1 MRLSQATSGTAR
13 AWPFDKLST
22 WSAIQYC
29 QHSRSERSS
38 ILNTTDDMRKQR
50 EVRESAARENEFRL
64 EEATIDELHQAIR
77 SGQTNCVGV
86 VQHYIDRVRAFN
98 GVTTLLVTED
108 GAPIDEVTGPL
119 RGMVKVRF
127 PTETVKA
134 STVLPDLD
142 AYMGPPLEFGRM
154 EATASDPSVQ
164 QQFGMVVGKPN
175 ARQVNALATLN
186 IRGERSVTCRG
197 DFDLH
202 PSFGPLPPGAPP
214 VCEIFRHYPDALER
228 AAELDAEYGR
238 NPDLE
243 KMPMYGVVFSFKDPF
258 DTKDMRS
265 TGGGDAAYDIDFP
278 ARDHVTVEQ
287 LRNKGAIIFAKAVNT
302 EYNGR
307 AGDPG
312 GRHKPDKVLPS
323 VLGYQRS
330 TWGGN
335 PSNPY
340 DTTRAA
346 SLGSSSGSA
355 LSVST
360 NMVMASLGEETRASC
375 RGPSNHNAVALIL
388 PHKALLGFDGGAIG
402 ADIYCDRTGIHARKL
417 ADCAK
422 ILDALKDPEQGYY
435 DPRDVYTTV
444 PRSSVLGTPYADH
457 VKGSKTLKGI
467 RIGVIR
473 ESMLIPKG
481 SKTEEPIVT
490 AAAEEIKSVLAGAL
504 GATLVES
511 SDPLWPRDP
520 DVEQMKVDYRRA
532 LAQLVPV
539 FMPDLLFRLRRDG
552 QPLFQEFAAAIVP
565 TEFLPG
571 KVFGTGT
578 MQPIDYCV
586 GMAEG
591 RIEPPSNLD
600 LGTIQQQE
608 MANTFRFHISQYL
621 MRRAADWQAKGI
633 EETLVDWS
641 SLNARS
647 KFCGDDQRAAFKNWE
662 EVNDPRNRLG
672 GRQGVNERI
681 MLRELLRRADM
692 MVILENKL
700 DALVRLHTPWP
711 PGLIGHPHQYDI
723 PSNLSPE
730 SLSGPNAGLTEV
742 LIPAG
747 YVTTV
752 YDPIFSLSAD
762 GMRYVSKPSP
772 TPTVIPEPGL
782 PFSLVFRA
790 EPGREDVLLNIASA
804 YESASHRRIPPPAF
818 NP

>member
-1 MRLSQATSGTAR
+1 MSVERQSG
-13 AWPFDKLST
+13 S
-22 WSAIQYC
+22 
-29 QHSRSERSS
+29 
-38 ILNTTDDMRKQR
+38 
-50 EVRESAARENEFRL
+50 FRL
-64 EEATIDELHQAIR
+64 EEATIAELHQAIQAGR
-77 SGQTNCVGV
+77 TSCLAV
-86 VQHYIDRVRAFN
+86 VLRYIERVRAYN
-98 GVTTLLVTED
+98 GVASMLVTED
-108 GAPIDEVTGPL
+108 GADIPEARGTVRAMAPL
-119 RGMVKVRF
+119 NF
-127 PTETVKA
+127 PTKTLKA
-134 STVLPDLD
+134 SSLLPDLD
-142 AYMGPPLEFGRM
+142 KYKGPPLEYGRM

-164 QQFGMVVGKPN
+164 QQFGMIVGMPN
-175 ARQVNALATLN
+175 AGQVNALATLN

-202 PSFGPLPPGAPP
+202 PSKGPLPKGAPP
-214 VCEIFRHYPDALER
+214 ACEFFRHQPDALEG
-228 AAELDAEYGR
+228 AAELDETYGR
-238 NPDLE
+238 NPNLAE
-243 KMPMYGVVFSFKDPF
+243 MPMYGVVFSFKDPF

-265 TGGGDAAYDIDFP
+265 TGGGDAAYDVDFP
-278 ARDHVTVEQ
+278 ARDHILVDQ
-287 LRNKGAIIFAKAVNT
+287 LRKKGAIIFAKAVNT

-312 GRHKPDKVLPS
+312 GRNKPAKVLAS
-323 VLGYQRS
+323 TLGYQRS

-340 DTTRAA
+340 DTRRAA

-355 LSVST
+355 LSVGT

-388 PHKALLGFDGGAIG
+388 PHKAMLGFDGGAIG

-422 ILDALKDPEQGYY
+422 ILDALKDPVEGYY

-457 VKGSKTLKGI
+457 VKGSGTLRGK

-490 AAAEEIKSVLAGAL
+490 AAAKEIKSVLAGAL

-511 SDPLWPRDP
+511 SDPLWTPDP
-520 DVEQMKVDYRRA
+520 DFERMTVDYRRA
-532 LAQLVPV
+532 LARLVPV

-586 GMAEG
+586 AMAER

-608 MANTFRFHISQYL
+608 LANTFRFHISQYL
-621 MRRAADWQAKGI
+621 MRRAADWKAKGI
-633 EETLVDWS
+633 EEALADWP

-647 KFCGDDQRAAFKNWE
+647 KFWGDDQRAAFKNWE
-662 EVNDPRNRLG
+662 ETGDPRNRLD

-723 PSNLSPE
+723 PSNLAPE

-747 YVTTV
+747 YVTTA
-752 YDPIFSLSAD
+752 YDPVFSLSAD
-762 GMRYVSKPSP
+762 GTRYVSTPSH
-772 TPTVIPEPGL
+772 TPTVLPEPGL

-790 EPGREDVLLNIASA
+790 EPGKEDVLLEIASA
-804 YESASHRRIPPPAF
+804 YEAASERRIPPPAF
-818 NP
+818 HA